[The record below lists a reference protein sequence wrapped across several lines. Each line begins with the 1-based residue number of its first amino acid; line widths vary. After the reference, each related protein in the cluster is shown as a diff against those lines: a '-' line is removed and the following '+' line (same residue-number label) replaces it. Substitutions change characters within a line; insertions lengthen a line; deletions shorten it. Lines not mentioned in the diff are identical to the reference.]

1 MVIVAVE
8 RGHLVEGIGSSASV
22 LVMSQMTVK
31 KSDVTHGN
39 WTTRV
44 YGAMILAMLICN
56 LILENFLLT

>member
-1 MVIVAVE
+1 M
-8 RGHLVEGIGSSASV
+8 EGTGSSASV

-56 LILENFLLT
+56 LILENFLVT